1 MAAGNI
7 AISEAQTT
15 VVASRT
21 RHDFVELCIGYFVIL
36 IVIWTPRPWQRLSYF
51 FAATYLITVIWRS
64 RPGWLAMGLRTANF
78 VRSLWLVGVAL
89 LAGGVAVL
97 VAARLHTLHAP
108 GGPLTFV
115 ERYTGYAIGACVQQ
129 ILLQDFFLPR
139 LLRLVRGPGLA
150 ALGTAVMFSLAHL
163 PNPILT
169 VITLFWGFAACLF
182 FLRYRTLYTLAIAHT
197 ILGITVAMSVPG
209 PTIRNMRVG
218 LGYLTYAS
226 HGRLYRN
233 H

>member
-7 AISEAQTT
+7 AISEAQTS
-15 VVASRT
+15 V
-21 RHDFVELCIGYFVIL
+21 VELCIGYFLIL
-36 IVIWTPRPWQRLSYF
+36 VVIWTPRPWQRLSYF
-51 FAATYLITVIWRS
+51 VAATYLITVIWRS
-64 RPGWLAMGLRTANF
+64 RPGWLAMGLRTGNF

-97 VAARLHTLHAP
+97 VAARLHTLHTP
-108 GGPLTFV
+108 GGPLMFV
-115 ERYTGYAIGACVQQ
+115 ERYTGYALGACVQQ

-150 ALGTAVMFSLAHL
+150 AFGTAVMFSLAHL

-169 VITLFWGFAACLF
+169 IITLFWGFAACLF
-182 FLRYRTLYTLAIAHT
+182 FLRYRNLYTLAIAHT

-218 LGYLTYAS
+218 LGYLTYDS
-226 HGRLYRN
+226 HGRHHRS